1 MDILLAEQC
10 KRLIFVNK
18 LRKRVFLIFV
28 FHFCVIGTACCV
40 SERERFHNGRLGGGD
55 RKWVVGVRLE
65 RERGRERE
73 GRNGRWLLQKTLG
86 SWLNTG
92 RLRTSTDCYGFK
104 KASAFFFENS
114 KSDLI
119 TFQHEDTAECSHT
132 GTSR

>member
-40 SERERFHNGRLGGGD
+40 SERERFHNGRRLGGGD

-73 GRNGRWLLQKTLG
+73 RAEMGDGYFRKP
-86 SWLNTG
+86 
-92 RLRTSTDCYGFK
+92 
-104 KASAFFFENS
+104 SAV
-114 KSDLI
+114 
-119 TFQHEDTAECSHT
+119 
-132 GTSR
+132 G